1 MTKRRQMVV
10 VGRLDWLVGGVV
22 APRSDKGE
30 VGAWEEGS
38 ARRCVAAPPGPDSR
52 RHGTT
57 TVYDRE
63 MRTPLRVRTV
73 RLAAAVAAT
82 IVAAGCGGDGLSCVD
97 FDADDPPMVFLD
109 VDVVALSEAVTSL
122 PEGFQNDPPVPAALT
137 VESASEVSAV
147 KSGDWEYDVENG
159 VSVVMVGDLTV
170 SDMTPIYWS
179 LVGECNYSGRTG
191 GPDGE
196 YESILGVTGGRAV
209 NFYIEDGRL
218 TISEYDE

>member
-1 MTKRRQMVV
+1 
-10 VGRLDWLVGGVV
+10 
-22 APRSDKGE
+22 
-30 VGAWEEGS
+30 
-38 ARRCVAAPPGPDSR
+38 
-52 RHGTT
+52 
-57 TVYDRE
+57 

-97 FDADDPPMVFLD
+97 FDADNPPMVFLD
-109 VDVVALSEAVTSL
+109 VDLVALSEAVTSL
-122 PEGFQNDPPVPAALT
+122 PEGFENDPPVPAALT

-147 KSGDWEYDVENG
+147 REYDVENG

-179 LVGECNYSGRTG
+179 LVRECNYSGRTG

-196 YESILGVTGGRAV
+196 YESILGGTGDRAV

-218 TISEYDE
+218 TISEYDEPTD